1 MTQKILFGSAGL
13 LSVLWLLF
21 HIVQGGKEVV
31 RPLRASTG
39 LEPDV
44 RDTLYMCWHF
54 VTATLAIMALS
65 FILAIITASRD
76 WAMVGTSVAFGF
88 TLTGIGQVL
97 AMKARY
103 RDLPQGWLFLPIT
116 ILGTGGLVL

>member
-1 MTQKILFGSAGL
+1 MTQQIFFGLAGL
-13 LSVLWLLF
+13 LSGLWLLF

-39 LEPDV
+39 LERDV

-54 VTATLAIMALS
+54 VTATLVIMALS
-65 FILAIITASRD
+65 FVLAIITVRQD
-76 WAMVGTSVAFGF
+76 WAMVGTSVAFAF

-116 ILGTGGLVL
+116 ILGTGGLLL